1 MSKLIEGT
9 DMPFQGGVM
18 RFMPAWLH
26 PYGLIARWD
35 RPIGVWLLLFP
46 CFWGILL
53 ATELYLHDH
62 PVESHPG
69 VLIVMALFT
78 LGAIVMRGAGCT
90 VNDIFDRDY
99 DAKVLRTRMRPLA
112 SGAISVKQ
120 ALLFLGIQAGI
131 GLLILLQFNLLTI
144 LLGIASLALVVPYP
158 LMKRITYWP
167 QAWLGLTFNW
177 GALMGMSVILNDI
190 PVSAFLLYA
199 GCFFWTVGYDTIY
212 AHQDKEDDVM
222 VGVKSSALRLGRHT
236 LPALILFYSL
246 TTLLIGT
253 AFWHANVG
261 IFAWAGLTGCVG
273 HFAYQIYCLDI
284 DNPDGCRALFNT
296 NKWVGVILTIG
307 LFLNMLELIL
317 ATA

>member
-18 RFMPAWLH
+18 RFMPVWLH

-53 ATELYLHDH
+53 ATEFHVQHHAIDT
-62 PVESHPG
+62 HPG
-69 VLIVMALFT
+69 ILILMALFT
-78 LGAIVMRGAGCT
+78 LGAILMRGAGCT
-90 VNDIFDRDY
+90 INDIFDRDY

-112 SGAISVKQ
+112 SGVISVRQ
-120 ALLFLGIQAGI
+120 ALFFLAIQAIG

-144 LLGIASLALVVPYP
+144 LLGVASLALVVPYP

-177 GALMGMSVILNDI
+177 GALMGMSVVLNDI
-190 PVSAFLLYA
+190 PPSALLLYA

-222 VGVKSSALRLGRHT
+222 VGVKSSALRLGRQT
-236 LPALILFYSL
+236 IPALIICY
-246 TTLLIGT
+246 TLMTALIG
-253 AFWHANVG
+253 ASFWYMNVG
-261 IFAWAGLTGCVG
+261 LFAWAGLAGCAI
-273 HFAYQIYCLDI
+273 HLAYQIYRLDI
-284 DNPDGCRALFNT
+284 DNPDICLALFKS
-296 NKWVGVILTIG
+296 NKWIGVMLTLG
-307 LFLNMLELIL
+307 LFADILKLIL